1 MTELL
6 LSYGN
11 KCQYFQLFSLIDRQ
25 SRLHCYGFNSR
36 QWSRRRRAEAEYMK
50 LNWRKL
56 LSFYFHGLYFTNI
69 DEPAKRRQRILM
81 KINFLNYLDKK
92 GILFLSE
99 TTKEDVLNAMVVRA
113 AELCRIPVDIL
124 KEAVWERERKV
135 STGLG
140 NGLALPHVR
149 LTRFGEPLVVLGI
162 SKEGI
167 ADYQTTDDT
176 TIDMIVLLIADG
188 RDTDLY
194 LELMKSAILKL
205 KARKNI
211 EAVKQCGDDPV
222 AVINLL
228 RHL

>member
-1 MTELL
+1 
-6 LSYGN
+6 
-11 KCQYFQLFSLIDRQ
+11 
-25 SRLHCYGFNSR
+25 
-36 QWSRRRRAEAEYMK
+36 
-50 LNWRKL
+50 
-56 LSFYFHGLYFTNI
+56 
-69 DEPAKRRQRILM
+69 M